1 VERDSD
7 LERLRFHSLLL
18 FLEGLIAIVFI
29 FVDESR
35 ETSRLPITTVFPL
48 VLYSYGMHGAL
59 STAVILFVKRF
70 KTRWY
75 WVLSLHALSL
85 ALMFA
90 LSILVFS
97 LLTPVFLPQRH

>member
-1 VERDSD
+1 VERDAS
-7 LERLRFHSLLL
+7 LERLGFHSLLL

-29 FVDESR
+29 FVDERR
-35 ETSRLPITTVFPL
+35 ETSRLPLTTLFPL

-59 STAVILFVKRF
+59 STAVLLFVKRF

-75 WVLSLHALSL
+75 WVLTLHTASL

-90 LSILVFS
+90 LSILVFWV
-97 LLTPVFLPQRH
+97 LTPVFLSRGH